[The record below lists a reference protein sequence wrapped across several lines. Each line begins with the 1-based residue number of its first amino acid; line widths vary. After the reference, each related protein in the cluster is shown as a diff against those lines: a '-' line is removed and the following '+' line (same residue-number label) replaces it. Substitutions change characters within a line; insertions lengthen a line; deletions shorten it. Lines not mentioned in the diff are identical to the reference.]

1 MVTTTDRV
9 RELLVRH
16 GVDADVADQAV
27 QDLPFELVTAGDIDA
42 LERRFSERIDRQEV
56 RFDEKIDELDKR
68 QNLRHDQHTRDIAEL
83 KAAVQELN
91 DKVDRQGER
100 LDAKIDDQ
108 GAQLDAKIDDQGARL
123 EAKIE
128 AQGARLEAKIEAQGA
143 RLEALGAQLN
153 DKIDARSKELND
165 KLDTHFHRLI
175 VFNLGLIGIFAAIFG
190 GIIAAFA

>member
-108 GAQLDAKIDDQGARL
+108 GARL
-123 EAKIE
+123 EAKID
-128 AQGARLEAKIEAQGA
+128 AQ
-143 RLEALGAQLN
+143 GAQLN